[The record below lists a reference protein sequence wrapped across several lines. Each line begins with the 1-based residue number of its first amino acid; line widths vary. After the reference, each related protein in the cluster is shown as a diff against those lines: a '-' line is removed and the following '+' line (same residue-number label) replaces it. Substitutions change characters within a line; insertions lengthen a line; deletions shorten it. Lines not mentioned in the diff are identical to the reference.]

1 MSSASRQNQYYCRLK
16 ERMKHDEEFRK
27 GYNEKRRNRKSTRLK
42 RKLENVGFDINKI
55 DSGLCCYIDCTTVL
69 SKYNNESCCSKHQ
82 RIVVK
87 NGFYEVLEKERFVRL
102 ESRDL

>member
-1 MSSASRQNQYYCRLK
+1 
-16 ERMKHDEEFRK
+16 
-27 GYNEKRRNRKSTRLK
+27 
-42 RKLENVGFDINKI
+42 
-55 DSGLCCYIDCTTVL
+55 L

-87 NGFYEVLEKERFVRL
+87 NGFYEILEQERFVKL